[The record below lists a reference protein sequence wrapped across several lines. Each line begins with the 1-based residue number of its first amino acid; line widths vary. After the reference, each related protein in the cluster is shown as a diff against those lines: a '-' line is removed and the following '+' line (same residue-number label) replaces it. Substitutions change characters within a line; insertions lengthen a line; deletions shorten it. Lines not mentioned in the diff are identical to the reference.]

1 MTQFILLMSTR
12 VILKCRFGDEIQR
25 RELHLWKDETPT
37 PCTFSTVVRLL
48 NCPFRGPG
56 EGVVLK
62 ESSDDISGAVL
73 RCYSCACLNMWICPE
88 HKCLLSVDRQTGI
101 HVDSHSRFRGTV
113 LSRL

>member
-1 MTQFILLMSTR
+1 M
-12 VILKCRFGDEIQR
+12 
-25 RELHLWKDETPT
+25 
-37 PCTFSTVVRLL
+37 
-48 NCPFRGPG
+48 
-56 EGVVLK
+56 LK

-101 HVDSHSRFRGTV
+101 HVDSHIRFRGTV